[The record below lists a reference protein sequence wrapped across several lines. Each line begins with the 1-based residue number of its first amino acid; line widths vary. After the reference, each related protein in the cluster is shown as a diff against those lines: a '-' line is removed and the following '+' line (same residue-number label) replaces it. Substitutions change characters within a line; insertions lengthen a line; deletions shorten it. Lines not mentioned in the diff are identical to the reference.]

1 MLAGWLQAEDQKH
14 LCRLFFFLSNN
25 NFIQPLKK
33 IVAEVYT
40 SHDVYNWGSLQ
51 SRKKK
56 LQASI
61 KS

>member
-1 MLAGWLQAEDQKH
+1 MLAGWLQGEDQKH

-40 SHDVYNWGSLQ
+40 SHDVYN
-51 SRKKK
+51 
-56 LQASI
+56 
-61 KS
+61 